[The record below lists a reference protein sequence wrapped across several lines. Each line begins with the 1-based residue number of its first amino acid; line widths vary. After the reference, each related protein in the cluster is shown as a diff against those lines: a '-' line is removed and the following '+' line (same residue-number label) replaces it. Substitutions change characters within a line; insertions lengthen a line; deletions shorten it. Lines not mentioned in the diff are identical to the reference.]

1 MVTNNCKER
10 LAQISLFFSLVMIQI
25 ATTFLLLVK
34 CILAQKMEIIKSCIL
49 DVCMR
54 ENNTVKNE
62 SKSFVFVT
70 LNFDDFLN
78 NFNVVNNKK

>member
-1 MVTNNCKER
+1 
-10 LAQISLFFSLVMIQI
+10 
-25 ATTFLLLVK
+25 
-34 CILAQKMEIIKSCIL
+34 MEIIKSCIL

-78 NFNVVNNKK
+78 NFNVVNNKKYVLHAAKI